1 MTINELIPIII
12 LLFAA
17 FICIYTITTRIC
29 ECFEYEAKMNAEKTP
44 VENKTSP
51 EDEERFH
58 KLLNTIFTICE
69 LAGFHIEGRIAI
81 KDCKTGKIWR

>member
-1 MTINELIPIII
+1 MSMISGFGYKNPEGYPDPTAYKAIN
-12 LLFAA
+12 
-17 FICIYTITTRIC
+17 
-29 ECFEYEAKMNAEKTP
+29 NVEKS
-44 VENKTSP
+44 SP
-51 EDEERFH
+51 EDEERFQ

>member
-1 MTINELIPIII
+1 MRMISGFGYRNPEGYLDPTAYSAIN
-12 LLFAA
+12 
-17 FICIYTITTRIC
+17 
-29 ECFEYEAKMNAEKTP
+29 NVEKAPGESKAST
-44 VENKTSP
+44 
-51 EDEERFH
+51 EDDERFH

>member
-1 MTINELIPIII
+1 MRMIVGFGYRNPEGYRNPNAYGAINNI
-12 LLFAA
+12 
-17 FICIYTITTRIC
+17 
-29 ECFEYEAKMNAEKTP
+29 EKAS
-44 VENKTSP
+44 VESKTSP

>member
-1 MTINELIPIII
+1 MRMISWFGYRNPEGYPDPTAYSAIN
-12 LLFAA
+12 
-17 FICIYTITTRIC
+17 
-29 ECFEYEAKMNAEKTP
+29 NVEKAQI
-44 VENKTSP
+44 ESKTSP

-81 KDCKTGKIWR
+81 KDCKTGEIWR

>member
-1 MTINELIPIII
+1 MVR
-12 LLFAA
+12 LL
-17 FICIYTITTRIC
+17 
-29 ECFEYEAKMNAEKTP
+29 
-44 VENKTSP
+44 ENKTSP

>member
-1 MTINELIPIII
+1 MRMVIGIDYKNPEGYPDPTAYKAIKNV
-12 LLFAA
+12 
-17 FICIYTITTRIC
+17 
-29 ECFEYEAKMNAEKTP
+29 EKS
-44 VENKTSP
+44 SP

>member
-1 MTINELIPIII
+1 MTIGNDYKNPEGYPDPTAYKAI
-12 LLFAA
+12 
-17 FICIYTITTRIC
+17 
-29 ECFEYEAKMNAEKTP
+29 NNVEKTH

-69 LAGFHIEGRIAI
+69 LAGFHIEGRIVV
-81 KDCKTGKIWR
+81 KDSKTGKIWR

>member
-1 MTINELIPIII
+1 MRMISWFGYRNPEGYLDPTAYGAINNI
-12 LLFAA
+12 
-17 FICIYTITTRIC
+17 
-29 ECFEYEAKMNAEKTP
+29 EKAS
-44 VENKTSP
+44 VESKTSP

>member
-1 MTINELIPIII
+1 MENVYLEVDFEKYCKTCEHKDLDEKCDPCAIN
-12 LLFAA
+12 
-17 FICIYTITTRIC
+17 
-29 ECFEYEAKMNAEKTP
+29 NVEKTP

-51 EDEERFH
+51 EDEERFR

>member
-1 MTINELIPIII
+1 MTIGNDYRNSEGYPDPTAYSAI
-12 LLFAA
+12 
-17 FICIYTITTRIC
+17 
-29 ECFEYEAKMNAEKTP
+29 NNVEKTP

-51 EDEERFH
+51 EDEERFR

-69 LAGFHIEGRIAI
+69 LAGFHIEGRIVI

>member
-1 MTINELIPIII
+1 MTIGNDYRNSEGYQDPTAYSAI
-12 LLFAA
+12 
-17 FICIYTITTRIC
+17 
-29 ECFEYEAKMNAEKTP
+29 NNVEKTP

-51 EDEERFH
+51 EDEERFR

-69 LAGFHIEGRIAI
+69 LAGFHIEGRIVI